1 MSAVSLP
8 LIRDGA
14 DGRLVTRPFAAI
26 TVATFAYFCAVG
38 INLPVLPQYVK
49 EGLGSTGLGVGI
61 VLGCY
66 SVAAV
71 AVRPVLSWM
80 GVRHGPRS
88 MMRIGPAIAVV
99 GYALCATNDVLLAL
113 VALRMVVGVAEA
125 LHFVGGATMINELS
139 PPDRRAEAASYYSV
153 AVFGGLGVGPL
164 IGEALATRGLYHQA
178 FLLAA
183 GCALIAWVLGFG
195 LPQSVGRPV
204 AVGAAGSRRLIHPR
218 AVGTGAVLALGIIG
232 YTAWGAFITLQAK
245 EVGMASAGLV
255 FVVYSVLVLALRL
268 TGARLPERV
277 GLARCAAVALALD
290 VVGLGLVAA
299 WNSPVGVYAG
309 TVVLAMGTSLLYP
322 ALQTMT
328 VNSVPDEDRPA
339 VVSTFTMFFEIG
351 GAVGALTLGAVADIA
366 GYRGTFATGA
376 FVALL
381 GLPVLWRLVVLPR
394 RAVLLAPAMS
404 GAPGPIVI
412 YD

>member
-1 MSAVSLP
+1 MPFP
-8 LIRDGA
+8 LTHDGA
-14 DGRLVTRPFAAI
+14 KGRLVTRPFAAI

-49 EGLGSTGLGVGI
+49 DGLGSTGLGVGI

-80 GVRHGPRS
+80 GARHGSRA
-88 MMRIGPAIAVV
+88 MMRLGPAIAVV
-99 GYALCATNDVLLAL
+99 GYALCATNDVLLVL
-113 VALRMVVGVAEA
+113 IALRMVVGVAEA
-125 LHFVGGATMINELS
+125 LHFVGGATMINELA

-164 IGEALATRGLYHQA
+164 IGEAMATRGRYHEA

-183 GCALIAWVLGFG
+183 GCALIAWVLGTG
-195 LPQSVGRPV
+195 VPRSVGRPV
-204 AVGAAGSRRLIHPR
+204 AVGATVSRRLVHPG

-232 YTAWGAFITLQAK
+232 YTAWGVFITLQAK
-245 EVGMASAGLV
+245 EVGMTNAGLV

-268 TGARLPERV
+268 VGARVPERV
-277 GLARCAAVALALD
+277 GLARCAAAALALD
-290 VVGLGLVAA
+290 VVGLGLIAA

-309 TVVLAMGTSLLYP
+309 TVVLALGTSLLYP

-328 VNSVPDEDRPA
+328 VNSVSDDERPA

-366 GYRGTFATGA
+366 GYRGTFAAGA

-394 RAVLLAPAMS
+394 RASLLAARRS
-404 GAPGPIVI
+404 GAPSPIMI
-412 YD
+412 CD